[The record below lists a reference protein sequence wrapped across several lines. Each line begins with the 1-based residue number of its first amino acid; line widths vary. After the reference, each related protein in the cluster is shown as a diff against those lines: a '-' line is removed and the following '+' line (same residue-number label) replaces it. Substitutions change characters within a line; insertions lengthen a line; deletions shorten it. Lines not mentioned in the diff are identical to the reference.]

1 LHPIAVELAKT
12 RSLRFSAANIIARDL
27 ALITYLVSLS
37 ACQTLNWET
46 IFTRPPAGKT
56 PITGQV
62 QEPII
67 SDQFDLPLHSN
78 MVGQIQVVH
87 ADYEDTLFTIAR
99 YFDLGIDEMTAA
111 NPDVDRW
118 LPGQDTPIVLP
129 TRFVLP
135 QTPQKGLVL
144 NIANKRL
151 FYYPEPQPNEPLQV
165 ATYPIGIG
173 RVGWETPTG
182 NTKVIS
188 KIINPNWYVPPTV
201 REEHAAKGDPLP
213 AVVPPGPD
221 NPLGDYALQLGMP
234 SYLIHGTNKPA
245 GVGMRISHG
254 CVRLYPE
261 DIELLFNRV
270 PIGAPVTI
278 VNQPYLVGWSEGN
291 IFLEA
296 HKPLEDD
303 KRELRVKLEMHVKDA
318 VRENGIS
325 DKAVDWNKVAQVI
338 KEARGF
344 PIPILKG
351 SADTETLLLTA
362 RLIKRSAT
370 INTENKNNSDLGA

>member
-1 LHPIAVELAKT
+1 MQIM
-12 RSLRFSAANIIARDL
+12 
-27 ALITYLVSLS
+27 
-37 ACQTLNWET
+37 
-46 IFTRPPAGKT
+46 
-56 PITGQV
+56 GQV
-62 QEPII
+62 QNPII

-78 MVGQIQVVH
+78 LVGQIQVVH
-87 ADYEDTLFTIAR
+87 ADYEDTLFKIAR
-99 YFDLGIDEMTAA
+99 YFDLGIDEMIAA

-118 LPGQDTPIVLP
+118 LPGQGTPIVLP

-135 QTPQKGLVL
+135 QALQKGLVL

-151 FYYPEPQPNEPLQV
+151 FYYPEPQPNETLQV
-165 ATYPIGIG
+165 ATHPIGIG

-182 NTKVIS
+182 TTKVIS
-188 KIINPNWYVPPTV
+188 KITNPNWYVPPTV

-213 AVVPPGPD
+213 AVVSPGPD
-221 NPLGDYALQLGMP
+221 NPLGDYALRLGIP

-261 DIELLFNRV
+261 DIKLLFNRV

-278 VNQPYLVGWSEGN
+278 VNQPYLVGWLDGN

-303 KRELRVKLEMHVKDA
+303 KRELMVKLEMHVKA
-318 VRENGIS
+318 AAREHGIS
-325 DKAVDWNKVAQVI
+325 EKAINWEKVTQVI
-338 KEARGF
+338 KGARGF

-362 RLIKRSAT
+362 RLIKRSVT
-370 INTENKNNSDLGA
+370 INTENQDNSDVGA

>member
-1 LHPIAVELAKT
+1 M
-12 RSLRFSAANIIARDL
+12 R
-27 ALITYLVSLS
+27 
-37 ACQTLNWET
+37 
-46 IFTRPPAGKT
+46 
-56 PITGQV
+56 ITGQI
-62 QEPII
+62 QDPII

-87 ADYEDTLFTIAR
+87 ADYEDTFFKIAR

-118 LPGQDTPIVLP
+118 LPGQGTPIVLP
-129 TRFVLP
+129 TRYVLP
-135 QTPQKGLVL
+135 QAPPKGLVL

-151 FYYPEPQPNEPLQV
+151 FYYPEPQPNETLQV
-165 ATYPIGIG
+165 ATHPIGIG

-182 NTKVIS
+182 STKVIS

-221 NPLGDYALQLGMP
+221 NPLGDYALRLGMP

-261 DIELLFNRV
+261 DIEHLFNRV

-278 VNQPYLVGWSEGN
+278 VNQPYLVGWLDGKL
-291 IFLEA
+291 FLEA
-296 HKPLEDD
+296 HNPLEDD
-303 KRELRVKLEMHVKDA
+303 ERELMVKLEMHVKRA
-318 VRENGIS
+318 ARENGIS

-338 KEARGF
+338 KVGRGF

-351 SADTETLLLTA
+351 SADTETLLSTA

-370 INTENKNNSDLGA
+370 INTENKDNSDVGA

>member
-1 LHPIAVELAKT
+1 MNLAKT
-12 RSLRFSAANIIARDL
+12 RPLSFSARGIIARDL
-27 ALITYLVSLS
+27 ALFVALLSLS
-37 ACQTLNWET
+37 ACQTLNWDAF
-46 IFTRPPAGKT
+46 FTRPPVDERQFS
-56 PITGQV
+56 GQV
-62 QEPII
+62 QDPII
-67 SDQFDLPLHSN
+67 SDQFNLPLQSN
-78 MVGQIQVVH
+78 LVGQIQVVH
-87 ADYEDTLFTIAR
+87 ADHDDTLFIIAR
-99 YFDLGIDEMTAA
+99 HFDLGIDEVTAA

-118 LPGQDTPIVLP
+118 LPGQGTPIVLP
-129 TRFVLP
+129 TQFVLP
-135 QTPQKGLVL
+135 QAPQKGLVL

-151 FYYPEPQPNEPLQV
+151 FYYPESQTQESLQV
-165 ATYPIGIG
+165 ITHPIGIG

-182 NTKVIS
+182 TTKVIS
-188 KIINPNWYVPPTV
+188 KLANPSWYVPVSV

-221 NPLGDYALQLGMP
+221 NPLGDYALRLGMP

-261 DIELLFNRV
+261 DIELLFDRV

-278 VNQPYLVGWSEGN
+278 INQPYLVGWSDGS

-303 KRELRVKLEMHVKDA
+303 ERELMDNLEMHLKDA
-318 VRENGIS
+318 VLAAGIS
-325 DKAVDWNKVAQVI
+325 AKAIDWNKVAQVI

-362 RLIKRSAT
+362 RLIKRPQT
-370 INTENKNNSDLGA
+370 IKTENKENNDVGA

>member
-1 LHPIAVELAKT
+1 LHTIAVELAKT
-12 RSLRFSAANIIARDL
+12 RSLRFLAVYIIVRDL
-27 ALITYLVSLS
+27 ALIISLLSLS

-46 IFTRPPAGKT
+46 IFTRSPAGKMQ
-56 PITGQV
+56 IMGQI
-62 QEPII
+62 QDPII

-78 MVGQIQVVH
+78 MVGQIQVVR
-87 ADYEDTLFTIAR
+87 ADFEDTLFKIAR

-118 LPGQDTPIVLP
+118 LPGLGTPIVLP

-135 QTPQKGLVL
+135 QAPQNGLVL
-144 NIANKRL
+144 NIGNKRL
-151 FYYPEPQPNEPLQV
+151 FYYPEPQPNVTHQV
-165 ATYPIGIG
+165 ATHPIGIG

-182 NTKVIS
+182 STKVIS
-188 KIINPNWYVPPTV
+188 KITNPNWYVPPTV

-221 NPLGDYALQLGMP
+221 NPLGDYALRLGMS

-261 DIELLFNRV
+261 DIKLLFNRV
-270 PIGAPVTI
+270 PIGVPVTI
-278 VNQPYLVGWSEGN
+278 VNQPYLVGWSDGN

-303 KRELRVKLEMHVKDA
+303 NRELMVKLEMHVKYA
-318 VRENGIS
+318 ARKNGIS
-325 DKAVDWNKVAQVI
+325 DKAVDWNKVAHVI
-338 KEARGF
+338 KDARGF

-351 SADTETLLLTA
+351 SADTETLVLTA

-370 INTENKNNSDLGA
+370 INTENKDSDIGA